1 MGKKNAIVYRSEAKE
16 EYKKLKPVLKQH
28 VKDDKKL
35 EKYDNKLMGLY
46 HEKKGASAE
55 RRKEIKKEKKKIH
68 KKLETV
74 GETYNKN
81 YKQGRKA
88 EKLGSKLKSHK
99 YTPDPRIAKDMQK
112 KVNKE
117 NKKGNLA
124 NLLMRRQLGMKTP
137 LPGKK

>member
-28 VKDDKKL
+28 VADDKKL
-35 EKYDNKLMGLY
+35 EKYDSKLMGLY
-46 HEKKGASAE
+46 HEKKGANAE
-55 RRKEIKKEKKKIH
+55 RKKEIKKAQKKIN
-68 KKLETV
+68 KKIKAMDDRYT
-74 GETYNKN
+74 KN
-81 YKQGRKA
+81 YKEGKRA

-99 YTPDPRIAKDMQK
+99 HTPDPRIAKDMQK